1 MERKWEKG
9 SEGGVYNVSSR
20 PNKRATNFAQE
31 EGGGGARERR
41 KTEQLKVPI
50 VNKISVIL
58 IRRSACK
65 DKLQ

>member
-31 EGGGGARERR
+31 DVRG
-41 KTEQLKVPI
+41 
-50 VNKISVIL
+50 
-58 IRRSACK
+58 RRSERK
-65 DKLQ
+65 EED